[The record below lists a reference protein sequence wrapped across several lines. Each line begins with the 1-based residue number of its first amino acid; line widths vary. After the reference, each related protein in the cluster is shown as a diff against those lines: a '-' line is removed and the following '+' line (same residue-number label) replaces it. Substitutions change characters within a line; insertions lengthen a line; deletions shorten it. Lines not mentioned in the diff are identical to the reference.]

1 MDCAYVS
8 CSLKKSFTSKME
20 RRIFRGYDIS
30 LILTYPSEGPGGRK
44 MIRENRFVLFKL
56 GFWTWLFNPDE
67 FIQVIQEGCVG
78 GFRVLRR
85 EITFEPRKFLFIFS
99 RVPHSDSFSKN

>member
-1 MDCAYVS
+1 MSTKQTKRMDCAYVS

-44 MIRENRFVLFKL
+44 MIREYRFVLLIWDSGL
-56 GFWTWLFNPDE
+56 GYSTRMSS
-67 FIQVIQEGCVG
+67 
-78 GFRVLRR
+78 FR
-85 EITFEPRKFLFIFS
+85 
-99 RVPHSDSFSKN
+99 